1 MRYRTRTLIVIVG
14 AAVVCASVVI
24 ANDAKTQVF
33 FGFDA
38 PARKEA
44 TRQKGART
52 IKIFPHNI
60 PRYDDI
66 GQLTKAS
73 SAILVGSVVSQKSKL
88 TSESENTAST
98 HYKLLVKDVVM
109 GDLKKGAT
117 IDLRMAGAETVSVN
131 GADVKVKMPDYWK
144 MPQTSVTYVFFL
156 QHTDFGDYALVGGP
170 QGMFRVSSNGI
181 KPQGLAE
188 DALYR
193 ANKDLELK
201 NFLQKVKAAL
211 AG

>member
-14 AAVVCASVVI
+14 VAVVCASVVI
-24 ANDAKTQVF
+24 ANDAKTQIF
-33 FGFDA
+33 FGFGT

-44 TRQKGART
+44 PRQKEART

-60 PRYDDI
+60 TRYDDI
-66 GQLTKAS
+66 NQLTKAS
-73 SAILVGSVVSQKSKL
+73 SAILVGSVISQKSNL
-88 TSESENTAST
+88 TSDSNNTAST
-98 HYKLLVKDVVM
+98 HYKVLVKDLLK

-117 IDLRMAGAETVSVN
+117 IDIRMAGAETVSVN
-131 GADVKVKMPDYWK
+131 GVDVNVQMPDYWK
-144 MPQTSVTYVFFL
+144 MPQTSATYVFFL
-156 QHTDFGDYALVGGP
+156 QHTDFNDYALVGGP
-170 QGMFRVSSNGI
+170 QGMFQVSSNAI
-181 KPQGLAE
+181 KPQGLVE